1 MMKGCNMQIRRM
13 ARFAAVFAMA
23 ASAWTQQP
31 AQPQTVI
38 KTETKLVLVDVV
50 VSNKKGQYL
59 DDLALKDFRVWE
71 DNKEQALKTFSYGP
85 DPSSPDAGKRYIVLF
100 FDSMS
105 LTAGELIQART
116 AAQRFIESNAGPDRL
131 ILVAS
136 FMGSTQ
142 IAQNFTPDID
152 KLKDAL
158 GKVRSS
164 SIIRGPEVAVMG
176 GMGGAGGAGRFGGE
190 MGMGG
195 ERIDPTQDF
204 AVRSMLQGLRG
215 LAKSLGAIPGRKSV
229 ILFTSGFPLSNS
241 ARDEAT
247 MTISVCNHSNVAIY
261 PVDARGISGN
271 IAAPGSRG
279 RAALE
284 MPGAARVDGVAL
296 AAWPVTR
303 IASFF
308 LEPQARGGG
317 ATGAPGGAPSGGT
330 PGAAGGGNPAGG
342 GATRG
347 GTPGGGAGA
356 SPGMGG
362 GRTNGMPGNNNS
374 GFGNN
379 NGGING
385 RGGFGNDPFNN
396 PNNPNNPNNRNGRN
410 NPFGLEIP
418 NNAIDRQQVLYML
431 ADGTGGFVI
440 LNTNDLVGGLE
451 KIAKEQ
457 NAYYILGYTP
467 VDTPEGS
474 CHTLKVKVDRGGT
487 SVRSRAG
494 YCNARSKD
502 MLAGNPIEKT
512 MESRVAGTSKGNIE
526 ASMTAPFFYTGPNT
540 ARVAVTLEIPTQS
553 IKFEKVKGKQHA
565 AVNVLGIAYTQ
576 DGTVAARFSD
586 IVKLDLDNTKEVEK
600 FKQAPMHY
608 ENQFDMATGTYSFKV
623 VFDSGGDS
631 FGKLEMPLMIN
642 AYDATAFAISG
653 VALCKSFGPASPADT
668 SIDTVLLEGRSPLI
682 AGKYKFTPSG
692 YTEFAKTD
700 NVGMYFEIYDP
711 ALTGDT
717 PPKVSVEMRFLDGK
731 TGAPVTD
738 SGAVPVDTFVRPG
751 SPVVAAG
758 LRLPVS
764 ALPPGPYKLEL
775 KALDSTGTWALR
787 TADFE
792 VKQ

>member
-1 MMKGCNMQIRRM
+1 MQLQGM
-13 ARFAAVFAMA
+13 TRFAATFVMMA

-50 VSNKKGQYL
+50 VSNKKGQYI

-85 DPSSPDAGKRYIVLF
+85 DPASADSSKRYIVLF

-116 AAQRFIESNAGPDRL
+116 AAQHFIESNAGADRL

-158 GKVRSS
+158 GKIRSS
-164 SIIRGPEVAVMG
+164 TILRGPEVAVMG
-176 GMGGAGGAGRFGGE
+176 GMGRAGGFGGD
-190 MGMGG
+190 MGMTGQ
-195 ERIDPTQDF
+195 RIDPTQDF
-204 AVRSMLQGLRG
+204 AIRSMLQGLG
-215 LAKSLGAIPGRKSV
+215 ALAKNLGAIPGRKSV
-229 ILFTSGFPLSNS
+229 ILFTSGFPLSDT
-241 ARDEAT
+241 ARNEANL
-247 MTISVCNHSNVAIY
+247 TISVCNRSNVAIY

-271 IAAPGSRG
+271 LPSGRG

-284 MPGAARVDGVAL
+284 MPGATRAAGVAL
-296 AAWPVTR
+296 AAWPVTK

-308 LEPQARGGG
+308 LDPQARGGG
-317 ATGAPGGAPSGGT
+317 ATGSTGSSGGGT
-330 PGAAGGGNPAGG
+330 AGGAGGGNPAGG
-342 GATRG
+342 GTVRG
-347 GTPGGGAGA
+347 GTPAGGGMGAG
-356 SPGMGG
+356 PNPGG
-362 GRTNGMPGNNNS
+362 GRTTGMPGNSGGFNN
-374 GFGNN
+374 NN
-379 NGGING
+379 NGMNNGMNNG

-396 PNNPNNPNNRNGRN
+396 PNNPNNRNGRN
-410 NPFGLEIP
+410 NPFGLEMP
-418 NNAIDRQQVLYML
+418 NNMIDRQQVLYML

-440 LNTNDLVGGLE
+440 VNTNDLTGGLE

-457 NAYYILGYTP
+457 NSYYILGYTP

-512 MESRVAGTSKGNIE
+512 LESRVTGATKGSIA
-526 ASMTAPFFYTGPNT
+526 ASMSAPFFYTGPNT

-565 AVNVLGIAYTQ
+565 AVNVLGIAYTK

-586 IVKLDLDNTKEVEK
+586 IVKLDLDNPKEVEK
-600 FKQAPMHY
+600 FRQTPMHY
-608 ENQFDMATGTYSFKV
+608 ENQFDMAAGTYAFKV

-631 FGKLEMPLMIN
+631 FGKLEMPLLIN
-642 AYDATAFAISG
+642 NYDATAFALSG
-653 VALCKSFGPASPADT
+653 LALCKSYGPVSPADT
-668 SIDTVLLEGRSPLI
+668 NIDTLLLEGRSPLI
-682 AGKYKFTPSG
+682 AGNFKFTPSG
-692 YTEFAKTD
+692 YSQFARTD

-711 ALTGDT
+711 ALTGEK
-717 PPKVSVEMRFLDGK
+717 PPKVVVEMRFLDGK
-731 TGAPVTD
+731 TGAPVTN
-738 SGAVPVDTFVRPG
+738 SGTVPVDTFVRPG
-751 SPVVAAG
+751 NPVVAAG

-792 VKQ
+792 VTQ